1 MLIRSQNK
9 VQLIP
14 VGEFAF
20 SVMLNGSISANK
32 NIFATVHKATQSIVG
47 RYSTREKAIKVLDMI
62 CDAYEG
68 NKYEETYH
76 EGAYDYVPVFQMP
89 EDDEVTI

>member
-1 MLIRSQNK
+1 MLIRSQDK
-9 VQLIP
+9 AQLIP
-14 VGEFAF
+14 IEEFAF
-20 SVMLNGSISANK
+20 GVTLDGFIIANK
-32 NIFATVHKATQSIVG
+32 NVFVNPSNVSASVIAG
-47 RYSTREKAIKVLDMI
+47 YSTREKAIKVLDMI

>member
-1 MLIRSQNK
+1 MLIRTQCK
-9 VQLIP
+9 TQLIP
-14 VGEFAF
+14 MEKYTFGMTADFC
-20 SVMLNGSISANK
+20 IIANQ
-32 NIFATVHKATQSIVG
+32 NLFVSSHEARHSIVG
-47 RYSTREKAIKVLDMI
+47 RYSTRQKAIKVLDMI

-68 NKYEETYH
+68 DKYEETYH

>member
-32 NIFATVHKATQSIVG
+32 NIFATVHEATQSIVG

-68 NKYEETYH
+68 INTKKRTMK
-76 EGAYDYVPVFQMP
+76 VLMIMSRCSRCQKMMR
-89 EDDEVTI
+89 